1 MSLLRRATSRPGRS
15 GSQPIRR
22 PIFYADIVVSDGTE
36 LREALRQQ
44 GFSAGDYLL
53 KYCWPRFA
61 PPADSGIRSLLKS
74 EQLGLQFE
82 RLMAMHR
89 VVPAHIPMPAAR
101 VSSPEGEFAGY
112 ILEFVSG
119 ETLSSLISFG
129 MIDEARRQLSLV
141 ETTLGK
147 LHARSLP
154 HGDVNGSNVIA
165 ADDGRTLLIDPVP
178 NPGSGAKL
186 QDELC
191 LDQLRIEIE
200 AGAAERSEQ
209 DAAG

>member
-1 MSLLRRATSRPGRS
+1 MLRRASRS
-15 GSQPIRR
+15 GAGSRPIRR
-22 PIFYADIVVSDGTE
+22 PIFYTDIVVSDGTE
-36 LREALRQQ
+36 LRQALREQ
-44 GFSAGDYLL
+44 GFSPEDVML

-61 PPADSGIRSLLKS
+61 PPPDSGIRSLLKS
-74 EQLGLQFE
+74 EHLGLQFE

-101 VSSPEGEFAGY
+101 VSSPDGEFAGY
-112 ILEFVSG
+112 ILEFASG

-129 MIDEARRQLSLV
+129 MIDEARRQLALV

-147 LHARSLP
+147 LHAKSLP

-191 LDQLRIEIE
+191 LEQLRAEIE
-200 AGAAERSEQ
+200 AGAAQRSEQ

>member
-1 MSLLRRATSRPGRS
+1 VSLLRKGSRS
-15 GSQPIRR
+15 GTGPQPVRR
-22 PIFYADIVVSDGTE
+22 PIFYADIVVSNGAE
-36 LREALRQQ
+36 LRQAMIDQ
-44 GFSAGDYLL
+44 GFSTGDYIL

-74 EQLGLQFE
+74 EHLGLQFE

-101 VSSPEGEFAGY
+101 VTSPEGEFAGY
-112 ILEFVSG
+112 LLEYVSG

-129 MIDEARRQLSLV
+129 MLDEARRQLALV

-147 LHARSLP
+147 LHAKSLP

-165 ADDGRTLLIDPVP
+165 ADDGRTLLIDPVA
-178 NPGSGAKL
+178 NPGSGARL

-191 LDQLRIEIE
+191 LVELRAEIE
-200 AGAAERSEQ
+200 ARVSHRSEP
-209 DAAG
+209 DAPG

>member
-1 MSLLRRATSRPGRS
+1 MSLLRRASRS
-15 GSQPIRR
+15 GAGPQVRR
-22 PIFYADIVVSDGTE
+22 PIFYTDIVVSDGAE
-36 LREALRQQ
+36 LREALREQ
-44 GFSAGDYLL
+44 GFSPEDVIL

-61 PPADSGIRSLLKS
+61 PSADSGIRSVLKS
-74 EQLGLQFE
+74 EHLGLQFE

-101 VSSPEGEFAGY
+101 VSNPEGEFAGY

-129 MIDEARRQLSLV
+129 MIEEARRQLVLV
-141 ETTLGK
+141 TATIGK
-147 LHARSLP
+147 LHAKSLP

-178 NPGSGAKL
+178 NPGSGATL

-191 LDQLRIEIE
+191 LEQLRNEIE
-200 AGAAERSEQ
+200 TGATLRSQPDDAG
-209 DAAG
+209 

>member
-1 MSLLRRATSRPGRS
+1 MSLLRRGTSRS
-15 GSQPIRR
+15 SQAGLKPIR
-22 PIFYADIVVSDGTE
+22 PIFYTDIVVSDGTE
-36 LREALRQQ
+36 LRRALIQQ
-44 GFSAGDYLL
+44 GFSPEDVIL
-53 KYCWPRFA
+53 KYWWPRFA
-61 PPADSGIRSLLKS
+61 PPAGSGIHSLLKS
-74 EQLGLQFE
+74 EHLGLQFE

-89 VVPAHIPMPAAR
+89 VVPAHIPMPAAC

-129 MIDEARRQLSLV
+129 MIEEARRQLALV

-147 LHARSLP
+147 LHAKSLP

-191 LDQLRIEIE
+191 LEQLRIEIE
-200 AGAAERSEQ
+200 TSAARQPEQ
-209 DAAG
+209 DADG

>member
-1 MSLLRRATSRPGRS
+1 VSLLRRARRS
-15 GSQPIRR
+15 GAGPQSVRR
-22 PIFYADIVVSDGTE
+22 PIFYAEIVVSDGAE
-36 LREALRQQ
+36 LRRALLEQ
-44 GFSAGDYLL
+44 GFSPADYIL
-53 KYCWPRFA
+53 KYGWPRFA

-74 EQLGLQFE
+74 EHLGLQFE

-112 ILEFVSG
+112 LLEFVSG
-119 ETLSSLISFG
+119 ETLSSLVSFG
-129 MIDEARRQLSLV
+129 MIDEARRQLALV
-141 ETTLGK
+141 EATLGK

-191 LDQLRIEIE
+191 LEQLRSELE
-200 AGAAERSEQ
+200 AGAAERSGTEAV
-209 DAAG
+209 D

>member
-1 MSLLRRATSRPGRS
+1 VSLLRRASRS
-15 GSQPIRR
+15 GAGPQVRR
-22 PIFYADIVVSDGTE
+22 PIFYTDIVVSDGAE
-36 LREALRQQ
+36 LREALREQ
-44 GFSAGDYLL
+44 GFSPEDVIL

-61 PPADSGIRSLLKS
+61 PPSGSGIRSVLKS
-74 EQLGLQFE
+74 EHLGLQFE

-101 VSSPEGEFAGY
+101 VSNPEGEFAGY

-129 MIDEARRQLSLV
+129 MIEEARRQLVLV
-141 ETTLGK
+141 TATIAK
-147 LHARSLP
+147 LHAKSLP

-178 NPGSGAKL
+178 NPGSGATL

-191 LDQLRIEIE
+191 LEQLRNEIE
-200 AGAAERSEQ
+200 TNQTLRSQPDDAG
-209 DAAG
+209 

>member
-1 MSLLRRATSRPGRS
+1 MGLLRRATSRS
-15 GSQPIRR
+15 GQAGAQPVRR
-22 PIFYADIVVSDGTE
+22 PIFYADIVASDGAE
-36 LREALRQQ
+36 LREALREQ
-44 GFSAGDYLL
+44 GFSAGDYIL
-53 KYCWPRFA
+53 KYCWPRFE
-61 PPADSGIRSLLKS
+61 PPADSGIRALLKS
-74 EQLGLQFE
+74 EHLGLQFE

-112 ILEFVSG
+112 LLEYVSG
-119 ETLSSLISFG
+119 ETLSSLLSFG
-129 MIDEARRQLSLV
+129 MIDEARRQLALV

-147 LHARSLP
+147 LHAKSLP

-191 LDQLRIEIE
+191 LQQLRAEIE
-200 AGAAERSEQ
+200 AGAAHRSEQ